1 MTNSKYSKLNKKYE
15 EGENLGNIREFISYC
30 KEEIVDS
37 FRFPSGPEAS
47 EATWEQIYDELD
59 QAIDNKAFE
68 IIGVRQA
75 HKVHELFKPEN
86 TVKVSRAV
94 VYRVYRAWHDV
105 FIGEP
110 GALGNV
116 TFYRI
121 FPEYAY
127 GYVMD
132 VVEKCDGQKQHCYV
146 RRPLDE

>member
-1 MTNSKYSKLNKKYE
+1 MINSKYSKLNKKYE

-30 KEEIVDS
+30 KMETLNS
-37 FRFPSGPEAS
+37 FKFPSFSDDS
-47 EATWEQIYDELD
+47 EAWKHIYDKLD
-59 QAIDNKAFE
+59 QEVDNKAFE

-75 HKVHELFKPEN
+75 HKVHELFKPGN

-116 TFYRI
+116 SFYRI
-121 FPEYAY
+121 FPENAY

-132 VVEKCDGQKQHCYV
+132 VVEKCDGQKQYCYV